1 MPNVMMEEAMPI
13 SELLSA
19 MPWRYYAALI
29 LFSLYYAVRGVVSE
43 VVKYSE
49 APFSKA
55 QKVIIF
61 YIQEFLF
68 KIIFTAYSF
77 LSLAIAYGIFS
88 SIQSPADISAGT
100 AVLLVFLFVWGI
112 LGLSGYLTGLIL
124 AGKFP
129 GIKGS

>member
-1 MPNVMMEEAMPI
+1 MSI
-13 SELLSA
+13 CELLSA
-19 MPWRYYAALI
+19 MPWWYYVALI
-29 LFSLYYAVRGVVSE
+29 LFTLYYAIRGVVWE
-43 VVKYSE
+43 IITYRE

-68 KIIFTAYSF
+68 KIIFTASAF
-77 LSLAIAYGIFS
+77 LSLAIAYKILS
-88 SIQSPADISAGT
+88 SLKSLNDISAGT

-112 LGLSGYLTGLIL
+112 IGLSGYLTGLIL

-129 GIKGS
+129 GIKGSSG